1 MKRPVTNGRRIPRS
15 VTTLPAL
22 FHVLAAGF
30 CFVISYSDCVIYFV
44 GMSIDAAQYA
54 VEMLRDHA

>member
-1 MKRPVTNGRRIPRS
+1 
-15 VTTLPAL
+15 
-22 FHVLAAGF
+22 
-30 CFVISYSDCVIYFV
+30 VISYSDCVIYFV